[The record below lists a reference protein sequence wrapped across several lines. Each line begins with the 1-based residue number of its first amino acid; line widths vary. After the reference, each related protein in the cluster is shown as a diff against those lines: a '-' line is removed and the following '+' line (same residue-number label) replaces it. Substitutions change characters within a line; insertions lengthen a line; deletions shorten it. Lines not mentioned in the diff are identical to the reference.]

1 LSPGLRGIKDF
12 LAGLVF
18 LAFGLA
24 AIAIADNDYPM
35 GTAMRMG
42 PGNFPVALGGIL
54 GLFGIYLAARGLW
67 QWAGGA
73 REAKEASLDFVTLDF
88 VTADRGPAPVAW
100 SWQQVVWG
108 WRAVACIVAS
118 MLAFG
123 FLMPRLG
130 LVPALVAMFFIAAL
144 GGREFRWR
152 EVAALTAVMTALAV
166 GVFVVLLKLPFQL
179 FPGIYLV

>member
-1 LSPGLRGIKDF
+1 VRGSKDF

-24 AIAIADNDYPM
+24 AIAIADRDYPM

-67 QWAGGA
+67 QWAGAA
-73 REAKEASLDFVTLDF
+73 REAKEAALDFVKG
-88 VTADRGPAPVAW
+88 DRGPAPVAW
-100 SWQQVVWG
+100 SWREAAWG
-108 WRAVACIVAS
+108 SRAVACIVAS

-130 LVPALVAMFFIAAL
+130 LVPALVAMFFVAAL

-152 EVAALTAVMTALAV
+152 QVLVLAVLMTALAV
-166 GVFVVLLKLPFQL
+166 GVFVVLLKLPFAL